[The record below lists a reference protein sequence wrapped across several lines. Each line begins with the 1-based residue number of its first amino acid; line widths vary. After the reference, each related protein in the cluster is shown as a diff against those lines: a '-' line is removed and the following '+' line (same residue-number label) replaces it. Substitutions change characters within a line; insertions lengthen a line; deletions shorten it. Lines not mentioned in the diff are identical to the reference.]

1 MNKTI
6 SYKESTAIAIQA
18 MISAARKD
26 EYADRK
32 RKSVFPQNRKK
43 RDVTL
48 KDVREWNKRRNY
60 KEDAGIAVNAMMA
73 SAINDPY
80 VDLNPPSKFIRDKTM
95 ATTFD
100 IQLPHYSRGFHLI
113 TRDIISQLPALPE
126 SGLLVIF
133 IKHTSAGLTIN
144 ENADPDVRHDF
155 QTFFN
160 KLVPDGAPYFI
171 HTLEGPDDMSAH
183 IKASLIGSSVTIPI
197 KNHRLNLGTWQGV
210 YLCEFRDG
218 GDTRKLSIT
227 IL

>member
-32 RKSVFPQNRKK
+32 RKSGFPQNRKK

-80 VDLNPPSKFIRDKTM
+80 VDLNPPSKFYEIKQWLQHSI
-95 ATTFD
+95 FN
-100 IQLPHYSRGFHLI
+100 SLI
-113 TRDIISQLPALPE
+113 TRVD
-126 SGLLVIF
+126 F
-133 IKHTSAGLTIN
+133 I
-144 ENADPDVRHDF
+144 
-155 QTFFN
+155 
-160 KLVPDGAPYFI
+160 
-171 HTLEGPDDMSAH
+171 
-183 IKASLIGSSVTIPI
+183 
-197 KNHRLNLGTWQGV
+197 
-210 YLCEFRDG
+210 
-218 GDTRKLSIT
+218 
-227 IL
+227 

>member
-1 MNKTI
+1 MKTFGGGI
-6 SYKESTAIAIQA
+6 GRSNSEPFRSGNGTDNGEV
-18 MISAARKD
+18 SA
-26 EYADRK
+26 
-32 RKSVFPQNRKK
+32 SVFFE
-43 RDVTL
+43 
-48 KDVREWNKRRNY
+48 VRES
-60 KEDAGIAVNAMMA
+60 GIYH
-73 SAINDPY
+73 S
-80 VDLNPPSKFIRDKTM
+80 DKACYIGVCCVQFYFPVQVHILET
-95 ATTFD
+95 D
-100 IQLPHYSRGFHLI
+100 
-113 TRDIISQLPALPE
+113 
-126 SGLLVIF
+126 
-133 IKHTSAGLTIN
+133 AGLTIN

>member
-1 MNKTI
+1 
-6 SYKESTAIAIQA
+6 
-18 MISAARKD
+18 
-26 EYADRK
+26 
-32 RKSVFPQNRKK
+32 
-43 RDVTL
+43 
-48 KDVREWNKRRNY
+48 
-60 KEDAGIAVNAMMA
+60 
-73 SAINDPY
+73 
-80 VDLNPPSKFIRDKTM
+80 M

-113 TRDIISQLPALPE
+113 TRDIVSQLPALPE
-126 SGLLVIF
+126 SGL
-133 IKHTSAGLTIN
+133 LTIN

-210 YLCEFRDG
+210 YLGEFRDG